1 VLLRIYLYAL
11 ILEALILGALILETL
26 ILETL
31 ILGALIFVRIG
42 VADRAARH
50 LRRAVLR
57 MLM

>member
-11 ILEALILGALILETL
+11 ILGAL